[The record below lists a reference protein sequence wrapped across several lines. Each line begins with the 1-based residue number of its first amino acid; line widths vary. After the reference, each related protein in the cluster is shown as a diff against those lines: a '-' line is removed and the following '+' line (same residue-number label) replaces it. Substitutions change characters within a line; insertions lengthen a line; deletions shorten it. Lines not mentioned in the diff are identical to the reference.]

1 MTRVPSSS
9 PRPRLSSYAL
19 QRSNRRRNLTRYG
32 TCRLRHSLIPT
43 LVQTEVSLVPEVP
56 QKATLRLRGAV
67 PMELWNSIG
76 IKVLTKLKA
85 GEEMNLSVN
94 LSVQI
99 DSDRFQSL
107 EQEVKQALADLNLG
121 EQVSMSRD
129 PL

>member
-1 MTRVPSSS
+1 
-9 PRPRLSSYAL
+9 
-19 QRSNRRRNLTRYG
+19 
-32 TCRLRHSLIPT
+32 
-43 LVQTEVSLVPEVP
+43 
-56 QKATLRLRGAV
+56 
-67 PMELWNSIG
+67 MELWNSIG

-121 EQVSMSRD
+121 EQVSMSKD
-129 PL
+129 PQ